1 MSKIAKNIRDIRKA
15 HGETQSDLAEAINV
29 SEKAVGNYET
39 GTRQPDM
46 QTIQSI
52 AEHYGFP
59 VDRLL
64 NEDFSQMDFKLS
76 TLTWEKAMDVM
87 AVQFPIICTD
97 KAMQDSNFAEG
108 YRRTQEIWSKVK
120 EGQAGI
126 MRSFIESAFQ
136 KYEDAIIDNNNLVEA
151 VANTLWLTFL
161 VYALMPDEH
170 SVKMG
175 EAVLFGKSLK
185 KDFVKNYVLK
195 DANPTSKENAEN
207 KRAYVAD
214 SQETVVA
221 LIRILKESEEYANL
235 ADYYMALRYVIG
247 MVANDYS
254 DDLNKTIGMEML
266 LSFAELGNKYVIRYF
281 KAVKNL

>member
-1 MSKIAKNIRDIRKA
+1 M
-15 HGETQSDLAEAINV
+15 
-29 SEKAVGNYET
+29 
-39 GTRQPDM
+39 
-46 QTIQSI
+46 
-52 AEHYGFP
+52 
-59 VDRLL
+59 
-64 NEDFSQMDFKLS
+64 ED
-76 TLTWEKAMDVM
+76 
-87 AVQFPIICTD
+87 PH
-97 KAMQDSNFAEG
+97 FAEG
-108 YRRTQEIWSKVK
+108 YKRTQEIWTKVK
-120 EGQAGI
+120 EGQSSI

-136 KYEDAIIDNNNLVEA
+136 KYEDAIIGNNELVEA

-175 EAVLFGKSLK
+175 EAVLFGKSIK

-195 DANPTSKENAEN
+195 DSNPISKENTSN
-207 KRAYVAD
+207 KRAYVED

-221 LIRILKESEEYANL
+221 LIQVLKESVEYSNL

-266 LSFAELGNKYVIRYF
+266 LSFAELGNKYVINLF
-281 KAVKNL
+281 KAIKNL